1 MRVLVAYASKHGA
14 TREIA
19 ERVGGVLRSQRCEP
33 EVVDVTTVGTLDP
46 YDAVVIC
53 SAVYY
58 GHWMKP
64 AAEFV
69 RAHLG
74 HLAASPVWLCS
85 SGPLG
90 DKPLPEAAEVA
101 EFEVSI
107 HPREA
112 MTFGGAL
119 DAAHL
124 GLAERLVVKGV
135 HAPYGDFRDWAAID
149 AWASRIATQLTAGA
163 MLASDA
169 G

>member
-1 MRVLVAYASKHGA
+1 MRVLIAYASKHGA

-19 ERVGGVLRSQRCEP
+19 ERVGRVLQAQGCES
-33 EVVDVTTVGTLDP
+33 EVVDVTTVGTLAP

-58 GHWMKP
+58 GHWMKA

-74 HLAASPVWLCS
+74 HLATSPVWLCS
-85 SGPLG
+85 SGALG
-90 DKPLPEAAEVA
+90 DKPLPEATEVA
-101 EFEVSI
+101 EFEDSI

-119 DAAHL
+119 DPAHL
-124 GLAERLVVKGV
+124 GLAERIVVKGV
-135 HAPYGDFRDWAAID
+135 HAQYGDFRDWAAID
-149 AWASRIATQLTAGA
+149 AWASRIAEQLSARAVTTGL
-163 MLASDA
+163 LA
-169 G
+169 